1 MPMNLIR
8 KADELAKEFRENC
21 VEKCEI
27 TIATNFK
34 RSDVPDD
41 KGNYSGTYWDF
52 EGQRNSFIEDFE
64 EGIYKLIYEELDSFL
79 KVKGHEVEPLSDT
92 YKVLARKFVLAKI
105 RALGIAQGL
114 LNGETYTYSNDK
126 SLEEESLLLQIPPVV
141 STQKNRVRTIAIQKE
156 VNKLAKE
163 EMIKTPTLVRY
174 KLAEF
179 VAIKLVEEKKILN
192 PPKEEAIRKNYLDK
206 YPNF

>member
-1 MPMNLIR
+1 MNLIR
-8 KADELAKEFRENC
+8 QSDKLANEFLENC

-52 EGQRNSFIEDFE
+52 EGQRNCFIEDAQ
-64 EGIYKLIYEELDSFL
+64 EGIFKLIYEELDSFL
-79 KVKGHEVEPLSDT
+79 KDKGHEVEPLSDT
-92 YKVLARKFVLAKI
+92 YMVLARKFVLAKI

-163 EMIKTPTLVRY
+163 IMVDYPTIPKYNLAKDIADILV
-174 KLAEF
+174 KENKF
-179 VAIKLVEEKKILN
+179 LN
-192 PPKEEAIRKNYLDK
+192 PPKDEAIRKNYLDK

>member
-1 MPMNLIR
+1 MELIR
-8 KADELAKEFRENC
+8 KSDKLANEFLENC
-21 VEKCEI
+21 VEKYEI

-52 EGQRNSFIEDFE
+52 EGQRNCFIEDAQ
-64 EGIYKLIYEELDSFL
+64 EGIFKLIYEELDSFL
-79 KVKGHEVEPLSDT
+79 KDKGHEVEPLSDT
-92 YKVLARKFVLAKI
+92 YMVLARKFVLAKI
-105 RALGIAQGL
+105 QALGKAQGL

-126 SLEEESLLLQIPPVV
+126 SLEDESLSLQIPPVV

-163 EMIKTPTLVRY
+163 IMVDYPTIPKY
-174 KLAEF
+174 NLAKDI
-179 VAIKLVEEKKILN
+179 ADKLVEEDKILT
-192 PPKEEAIRKNYLDK
+192 PPKREAIRKNYLDK

>member
-1 MPMNLIR
+1 MNLIR
-8 KADELAKEFRENC
+8 QSDELANEFLENC
-21 VEKCEI
+21 VEIYET

-34 RSDVPDD
+34 RSDREEC
-41 KGNYSGTYWDF
+41 SGTYWEF
-52 EGQRNSFIEDFE
+52 EGERNSFIEDFE

-126 SLEEESLLLQIPPVV
+126 SLEEESLLLQKQPVV
-141 STQKNRVRTIAIQKE
+141 STRKTRKSTIKLQNY
-156 VNKLAKE
+156 VNIIARE
-163 EMIKTPTLVRY
+163 EMKIHPDNVKEYLAVDVAKKLESKYGIKKEPTTIERDYLS
-174 KLAEF
+174 
-179 VAIKLVEEKKILN
+179 
-192 PPKEEAIRKNYLDK
+192 NYPD
-206 YPNF
+206 F

>member
-79 KVKGHEVEPLSDT
+79 KDKGHEVEPLSDT
-92 YKVLARKFVLAKI
+92 YMVLARKFVLAKI
-105 RALGIAQGL
+105 HALGIAQGL
-114 LNGETYTYSNDK
+114 LNGETYAYSNDK
-126 SLEEESLLLQIPPVV
+126 ALEEESLLLQKQPVV
-141 STQKNRVRTIAIQKE
+141 STRKTRKSTIELQNY
-156 VNKLAKE
+156 VNIIARE
-163 EMIKTPTLVRY
+163 EMKIHPDNVKEYLAVDVAKKLESKYGIKKKPTTIERD
-174 KLAEF
+174 
-179 VAIKLVEEKKILN
+179 
-192 PPKEEAIRKNYLDK
+192 YLSE
-206 YPNF
+206 YPDF

>member
-1 MPMNLIR
+1 MELIR
-8 KADELAKEFRENC
+8 KSDELANEFLENC

-114 LNGETYTYSNDK
+114 LNGETYAYSNDK
-126 SLEEESLLLQIPPVV
+126 ALEEESLLLQIPPVV

-156 VNKLAKE
+156 VNKIAKE
-163 EMIKTPTLVRY
+163 IMDNHPLTPRY
-174 KLAEF
+174 NLAEEI
-179 VAIKLVEEKKILN
+179 ADILVKEDKILN
-192 PPKEEAIRKNYLDK
+192 PPKLEAIRKKYLTK

>member
-1 MPMNLIR
+1 MELIR
-8 KADELAKEFRENC
+8 QSDELANEFLENC
-21 VEKCEI
+21 VEIYET

-34 RSDVPDD
+34 RSDREE
-41 KGNYSGTYWDF
+41 YSGTYWDF
-52 EGQRNSFIEDFE
+52 EGQRNCFIEDAQ
-64 EGIYKLIYEELDSFL
+64 EGIFKLIYEELDSFL
-79 KVKGHEVEPLSDT
+79 KDKGHEVEPLSDT
-92 YKVLARKFVLAKI
+92 YMVLARKFVLAKI
-105 RALGIAQGL
+105 RVLDIAQGL

-179 VAIKLVEEKKILN
+179 VAIRLAEEKKILN
-192 PPKEEAIRKNYLDK
+192 PPKDEAIRKNYLDK

>member
-1 MPMNLIR
+1 MELIR
-8 KADELAKEFRENC
+8 QSDELANEFLENC
-21 VEKCEI
+21 VEIYET

-34 RSDVPDD
+34 RSDREEC
-41 KGNYSGTYWDF
+41 SGTYWDF

-79 KVKGHEVEPLSDT
+79 KDKGHEVEPLSDT
-92 YKVLARKFVLAKI
+92 YMVLARKFVLAKI
-105 RALGIAQGL
+105 HALGIAQGL
-114 LNGETYTYSNDK
+114 LNGETYAYSNDK
-126 SLEEESLLLQIPPVV
+126 ALEEESLLLQIPPVV

-179 VAIKLVEEKKILN
+179 VAIRLAEEKKILN
-192 PPKEEAIRKNYLDK
+192 PPKDEAIRKKYLTK

>member
-1 MPMNLIR
+1 MELIR
-8 KADELAKEFRENC
+8 QSDELANEFLENC
-21 VEKCEI
+21 VEIYET

-34 RSDVPDD
+34 RSDREEC
-41 KGNYSGTYWDF
+41 SGTYWDF
-52 EGQRNSFIEDFE
+52 EGQRNCFIEDAQ
-64 EGIYKLIYEELDSFL
+64 EGIFKLIYEELDSFL
-79 KVKGHEVEPLSDT
+79 KDKGHEVEPLSDT

-156 VNKLAKE
+156 VNKIAKE
-163 EMIKTPTLVRY
+163 IMDKYPTTPRY
-174 KLAEF
+174 NLAEEI
-179 VAIKLVEEKKILN
+179 APILEKENKFLN
-192 PPKEEAIRKNYLDK
+192 PPKLEAIRKNYLDK
-206 YPNF
+206 YPSF

>member
-1 MPMNLIR
+1 MELIR
-8 KADELAKEFRENC
+8 QSDELANEFLENC
-21 VEKCEI
+21 VEIYET

-34 RSDVPDD
+34 RSDREEC
-41 KGNYSGTYWDF
+41 SGTYWEF
-52 EGQRNSFIEDFE
+52 EGERNSFIEDAQ
-64 EGIYKLIYEELDSFL
+64 EGIFKLIYEELDSFL
-79 KVKGHEVEPLSDT
+79 KDKGHEVEPLSDT
-92 YKVLARKFVLAKI
+92 YMVLARKFVLAKI

-114 LNGETYTYSNDK
+114 LNGETYAYSNDK
-126 SLEEESLLLQIPPVV
+126 ALEEESLLLQIPPVV

-179 VAIKLVEEKKILN
+179 VAIRLAEEKKILN
-192 PPKEEAIRKNYLDK
+192 PPKDEAIRKNYLDK

>member
-1 MPMNLIR
+1 MELIR
-8 KADELAKEFRENC
+8 QSDELANEFLENC
-21 VEKCEI
+21 VEIYEI

-34 RSDVPDD
+34 RSDREEC
-41 KGNYSGTYWDF
+41 SGTYWEF
-52 EGQRNSFIEDFE
+52 EGERNSFIEDAQ
-64 EGIYKLIYEELDSFL
+64 EGIFKLIYEELDSFL
-79 KVKGHEVEPLSDT
+79 KDKGHEVEPLSDT
-92 YKVLARKFVLAKI
+92 YMVLAHKFVLAKI
-105 RALGIAQGL
+105 LALGKAQGL

-179 VAIKLVEEKKILN
+179 VAIRLAEEKKILN
-192 PPKEEAIRKNYLDK
+192 PPKDEAIRKNYLDK

>member
-1 MPMNLIR
+1 MELIR
-8 KADELAKEFRENC
+8 QSDELANEFLENC
-21 VEKCEI
+21 VEIYEI

-34 RSDVPDD
+34 RSDREEC
-41 KGNYSGTYWDF
+41 SGTYWEF
-52 EGQRNSFIEDFE
+52 EGERNSFIEDAQ
-64 EGIYKLIYEELDSFL
+64 EGIFKLIYEELDSFL
-79 KVKGHEVEPLSDT
+79 KDKGHEVEPLSDT
-92 YKVLARKFVLAKI
+92 YMVLAHKFVLAKI
-105 RALGIAQGL
+105 LALGKAQGL

-179 VAIKLVEEKKILN
+179 VAIRLAEEKKILN
-192 PPKEEAIRKNYLDK
+192 PPKDEAIRKNYLDK
-206 YPNF
+206 YPDF

>member
-1 MPMNLIR
+1 MNLIR

-52 EGQRNSFIEDFE
+52 EGQRNCFIEDAQ
-64 EGIYKLIYEELDSFL
+64 EGIFKLIYEELDSFL
-79 KVKGHEVEPLSDT
+79 KDKGHEVEPLSDT
-92 YKVLARKFVLAKI
+92 YMVLARKFVLAKI
-105 RALGIAQGL
+105 QALGKAQGL

-156 VNKLAKE
+156 VNKIAKE
-163 EMIKTPTLVRY
+163 IMDKHPLTPRY
-174 KLAEF
+174 NLAEEI
-179 VAIKLVEEKKILN
+179 ADILVEEDKILN
-192 PPKEEAIRKNYLDK
+192 PPKLEAIRKKYLTK

>member
-1 MPMNLIR
+1 MELIR
-8 KADELAKEFRENC
+8 QSDELANEFLKNC
-21 VEKCEI
+21 VEKYEI

-52 EGQRNSFIEDFE
+52 EGQRNSFIEDAQ
-64 EGIYKLIYEELDSFL
+64 EGIFKLIYEELDSFL
-79 KVKGHEVEPLSDT
+79 KDKGHEVEPLSDT
-92 YKVLARKFVLAKI
+92 YMVLACKFVLAKI
-105 RALGIAQGL
+105 HALGIAQGL
-114 LNGETYTYSNDK
+114 LNGETYAYSNDK
-126 SLEEESLLLQIPPVV
+126 ALEEESLLLQIPPVV

-179 VAIKLVEEKKILN
+179 VAIRLAEEKKILN
-192 PPKEEAIRKNYLDK
+192 PPKDEAIRKNYLDK

>member
-1 MPMNLIR
+1 MNLIR

-52 EGQRNSFIEDFE
+52 EGQRNCFIEDAQ
-64 EGIYKLIYEELDSFL
+64 EGIFKLIYEELDSFL
-79 KVKGHEVEPLSDT
+79 KDKGHEVEPLSDT
-92 YKVLARKFVLAKI
+92 YMVLARKFVLAKI
-105 RALGIAQGL
+105 LALGKAQGL

-179 VAIKLVEEKKILN
+179 VAIRLAEEKKILN
-192 PPKEEAIRKNYLDK
+192 PPKDEAIRKNYLDK
-206 YPNF
+206 YPSF